1 MSWLAAL
8 RSRLI
13 PPPGLRAAAEA
24 VSRRRLPSPYRRGY
38 GPIGRLAHDLFARP
52 HGSQRISARFLLGRR
67 YRLTIP
73 DGLSAD
79 TLRELEEKIDY
90 RFGDLSLLVTALK
103 HRSYVYALHGHGIE
117 SNERLEYLGDAVL
130 DLVVADFLFR
140 RFNDKREGDLTQMKS
155 LIVSRAILA
164 KKARNIDLGRYV
176 LLSPEEHSAGGA
188 KQPSILCDAFEALIG
203 VIYLDGGIEAG
214 RNFVERFVLNDFDE
228 MIRRDDYINFKSK
241 LLEHTQSTGCGHP
254 KYMVHAEEGP
264 DHRKVFSV
272 EVSVNTEKLGW
283 GRGRSKKEAQQMA
296 ARDALQRLGTL

>member
-1 MSWLAAL
+1 
-8 RSRLI
+8 
-13 PPPGLRAAAEA
+13 
-24 VSRRRLPSPYRRGY
+24 
-38 GPIGRLAHDLFARP
+38 
-52 HGSQRISARFLLGRR
+52 
-67 YRLTIP
+67 
-73 DGLSAD
+73 LSAD

-90 RFGDLSLLVTALK
+90 RFGNLSLLVTALK

-155 LIVSRAILA
+155 LIVSRAVLA
-164 KKARNIDLGRYV
+164 KKARNIDLGRFV

-203 VIYLDGGIEAG
+203 VIYLDGGIDAG

-228 MIRRDDYINFKSK
+228 LIRRDDYINFKSK

-254 KYMVHAEEGP
+254 KYLVHAEEGP

-272 EVSVNTEKLGW
+272 EVSVNTEKMGW

-296 ARDALQRLGTL
+296 ARDALQRLGSL

>member
-13 PPPGLRAAAEA
+13 PPPGLRAAARA
-24 VSRRRLPSPYRRGY
+24 VSLRRLPPPYRRGY

-67 YRLTIP
+67 HRLTIP
-73 DGLSAD
+73 DGLSED

-155 LIVSRAILA
+155 LIVNRAILA

-228 MIRRDDYINFKSK
+228 MIRRDDCINFKSK

>member
-13 PPPGLRAAAEA
+13 PPPGLRAAAKA
-24 VSRRRLPSPYRRGY
+24 VSRRCPPSPYLRGY
-38 GPIGRLAHDLFARP
+38 GSIGRLAHDLLARP
-52 HGSQRISARFLLGRR
+52 NGSQGISARFLLGRR

-73 DGLSAD
+73 DGLSPD

-140 RFNDKREGDLTQMKS
+140 RFKDKREGDLTQMKS
-155 LIVSRAILA
+155 LIVSRAVLA
-164 KKARNIDLGRYV
+164 KKARNIDLGRFV

-203 VIYLDGGIEAG
+203 VIYLDGGIDAG

-228 MIRRDDYINFKSK
+228 LIRRDDYINFKSK

-254 KYMVHAEEGP
+254 KYLVHAEEGP

-272 EVSVNTEKLGW
+272 EVSVNTEKMGW

-296 ARDALQRLGTL
+296 ARDALQRLGSL